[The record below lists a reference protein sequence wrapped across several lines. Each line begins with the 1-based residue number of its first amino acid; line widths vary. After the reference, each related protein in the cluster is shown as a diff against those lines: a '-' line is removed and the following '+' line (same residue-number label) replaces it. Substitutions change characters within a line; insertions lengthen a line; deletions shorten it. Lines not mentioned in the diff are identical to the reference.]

1 MKFSANIPDDLLSAI
16 DERAA
21 AAGVTRTD
29 WVRGELERACNP
41 GESDENPDLLR
52 LRASLDDIQT
62 DRDRLAALVVQHD
75 GTIAALTGDR
85 DRLLAEL
92 TTMKAELDAAGR
104 DRDRL
109 AALVVERDRLAA
121 ELKTATDAAATT
133 AIELAELRIR
143 TADDRETIRRL
154 EGDIHW
160 SRTKIDELT
169 PRLLAETVEEG
180 RRWWQFWKK

>member
-41 GESDENPDLLR
+41 GESDENPELLR
-52 LRASLDDIQT
+52 LRESFDDIQT
-62 DRDRLAALVVQHD
+62 DRDRLAALIVKHD
-75 GTIAALTGDR
+75 GTIAGLTADR

-160 SRTKIDELT
+160 SRKKIDELT

>member
-1 MKFSANIPDDLLSAI
+1 MKFSANVPDDLLSAI

-29 WVRGELERACNP
+29 WIRGELERVCNP
-41 GESDENPDLLR
+41 GESDENPELLR
-52 LRASLDDIQT
+52 LRESFDDIQT
-62 DRDRLAALVVQHD
+62 DRDRLAALVVKHD
-75 GTIAALTGDR
+75 GTIAGLTADR

-92 TTMKAELDAAGR
+92 R
-104 DRDRL
+104 
-109 AALVVERDRLAA
+109 
-121 ELKTATDAAATT
+121 TATDAAAAT
-133 AIELAELRIR
+133 AIELAELRTR

-160 SRTKIDELT
+160 SRMKIDELT

-180 RRWWQFWKK
+180 RHWWQFWKPKKQG